1 LLVSCCRRVL
11 GQVRC
16 GFRRLSSR
24 RRHFP
29 FRKSVYLGS
38 GDAFRLYSFFYA
50 DDRAIVAF
58 EQTPCR
64 DFGVWLT
71 YVHLSVVTWAF
82 QVSRSFSE
90 STFCS
95 NWCSCLALST
105 VMVRVIEAP
114 SVVLGMNMSTVSLS
128 LLNSTI
134 TKLLSPFWK
143 NLVYGELSLST
154 FYETGG
160 D

>member
-1 LLVSCCRRVL
+1 M
-11 GQVRC
+11 
-16 GFRRLSSR
+16 
-24 RRHFP
+24 
-29 FRKSVYLGS
+29 
-38 GDAFRLYSFFYA
+38 
-50 DDRAIVAF
+50 
-58 EQTPCR
+58 
-64 DFGVWLT
+64 WLT

-95 NWCSCLALST
+95 SWWSCLALST

-143 NLVYGELSLST
+143 DLVYGEL
-154 FYETGG
+154 
-160 D
+160 

>member
-1 LLVSCCRRVL
+1 M
-11 GQVRC
+11 
-16 GFRRLSSR
+16 
-24 RRHFP
+24 
-29 FRKSVYLGS
+29 
-38 GDAFRLYSFFYA
+38 
-50 DDRAIVAF
+50 
-58 EQTPCR
+58 
-64 DFGVWLT
+64 WLT
-71 YVHLSVVTWAF
+71 YVHLSVVTWVF

-134 TKLLSPFWK
+134 TKLLSPFCK
-143 NLVYGELSLST
+143 DLVYGKL
-154 FYETGG
+154 
-160 D
+160 